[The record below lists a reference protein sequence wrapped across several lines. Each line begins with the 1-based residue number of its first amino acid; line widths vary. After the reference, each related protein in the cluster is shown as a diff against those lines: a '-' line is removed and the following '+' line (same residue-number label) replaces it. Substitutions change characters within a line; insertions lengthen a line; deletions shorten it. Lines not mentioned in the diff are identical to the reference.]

1 MMKRISTLLLLV
13 ALILTITINH
23 TSLTHAFQFDLPA
36 RDFKCFREELIDN
49 FDVYGEYDVGPGHSQ
64 KIDFR
69 VIDNKGDLLVD
80 RRNVKS
86 GDFSF
91 KTKEGG
97 EHSFCFFNRLSSGT
111 SYHQGL
117 SRRISFDVLT
127 GTETFD
133 YEQLARKEHLKPVE
147 VNLRMMEDIVKS
159 VHSEYVYF
167 RQRETGMRG
176 LTDSTNSRITYIG
189 LFSLFLMI
197 SFAVGQVYYLKNFFV
212 KKKLI

>member
-1 MMKRISTLLLLV
+1 MTNMKKVIGILILCLLKLLLMV
-13 ALILTITINH
+13 D
-23 TSLTHAFQFDLPA
+23 AFQFDLPA
-36 RDFKCFREELIDN
+36 RDFKCFREELVDN

-69 VIDNKGDLLVD
+69 VIDSKGDLLVD

-97 EHSFCFFNRLSSGT
+97 EHSFCFFNRLSAGAP
-111 SYHQGL
+111 YHQGL

-127 GTETFD
+127 GSETFD

-147 VNLRMMEDIVKS
+147 VNLRMMEDIVKGI
-159 VHSEYVYF
+159 HAEYVYF
-167 RQRETGMRG
+167 RNRESGMRG
-176 LTDSTNSRITYIG
+176 LTESTNWRITYIG
-189 LFSLFLMI
+189 LLSIFLM
-197 SFAVGQVYYLKNFFV
+197 FGLAAGQIYYLRTFFI